1 MTVGASADRT
11 RPDPCDPCDLCDP
24 CDPWVNHEPLAYA
37 APLHPPLGKGVGGD
51 SCQQGALSVGHDD
64 VIAGILG
71 DCVALL
77 CVFTLRVLVTHTPEH
92 TRLA

>member
-11 RPDPCDPCDLCDP
+11 RPELCDPCDP
-24 CDPWVNHEPLAYA
+24 CDPWVNHEPPAQ
-37 APLHPPLGKGVGGD
+37 GCGGD